1 MNKLCYSKFKFEYG
15 VITMYSIREHILQLE
30 SDLLKSEVRK
40 SAQRI
45 SNILADCFIE
55 FCSNG
60 NIYHYKNGD
69 VFQEQDDN
77 KELFWQIIDFKIKEL
92 SDDCILAMYKVIK
105 HNEPNENKKYSLRST
120 IWKYIDGKWK
130 MFFHQGTNTSKFDI

>member
-1 MNKLCYSKFKFEYG
+1 
-15 VITMYSIREHILQLE
+15 MYSIREHILQLE

-77 KELFWQIIDFKIKEL
+77 KELFWQII
-92 SDDCILAMYKVIK
+92 YKLNFAKVNI
-105 HNEPNENKKYSLRST
+105 NYR
-120 IWKYIDGKWK
+120 
-130 MFFHQGTNTSKFDI
+130 F

>member
-1 MNKLCYSKFKFEYG
+1 
-15 VITMYSIREHILQLE
+15 MYSIREHILQLE

-77 KELFWQIIDFKIKEL
+77 KELFWQIIDFEIKDL
-92 SDDCILAMYKVIK
+92 SNDCILAMYKLIK
-105 HNEPNENKKYSLRST
+105 QEELNENKKYSLRST
-120 IWKYIDGKWK
+120 IWKCIDGKWK
-130 MFFHQGTNTSKFDI
+130 MFFHQGTYAPKFDI

>member
-1 MNKLCYSKFKFEYG
+1 MEVVNLDNNSEFVSTKVF
-15 VITMYSIREHILQLE
+15 VIDKM
-30 SDLLKSEVRK
+30 
-40 SAQRI
+40 
-45 SNILADCFIE
+45 
-55 FCSNG
+55 G
-60 NIYHYKNGD
+60 NIYKNGD

-130 MFFHQGTNTSKFDI
+130 MFFHQGTYTSKFDI